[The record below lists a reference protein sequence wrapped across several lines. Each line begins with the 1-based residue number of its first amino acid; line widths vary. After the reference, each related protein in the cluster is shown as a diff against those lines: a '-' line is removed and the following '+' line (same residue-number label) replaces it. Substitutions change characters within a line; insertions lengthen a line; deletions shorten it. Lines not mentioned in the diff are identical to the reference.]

1 MTALVRALGAAF
13 AILLPFNASAA
24 NCPPLEKVDGWIST
38 VEDVQKAVATT
49 YKGSWDAYIARW
61 QQQRETIAKQVAAG
75 GSVEIKSR
83 NLVIAGDDLKVY
95 LVKVEDRIIALGC
108 LKRAAAS
115 GADIATFDTAAGGDK
130 KEGEPPPLLTRQEA
144 RRIEGQDLALEI
156 APVCLKGIPAFQVT
170 NLGERWP
177 LTAEV
182 SLYRI
187 DTNARLSQR
196 RVRLSNG
203 QQLMFRVPEEASQSV
218 EEVGIFIAP
227 GWYSREFT
235 LDARARC

>member
-1 MTALVRALGAAF
+1 
-13 AILLPFNASAA
+13 
-24 NCPPLEKVDGWIST
+24 
-38 VEDVQKAVATT
+38 
-49 YKGSWDAYIARW
+49 
-61 QQQRETIAKQVAAG
+61 
-75 GSVEIKSR
+75 
-83 NLVIAGDDLKVY
+83 VIAGDDLKVY

-115 GADIATFDTAAGGDK
+115 GADIATFDTAAGSS
-130 KEGEPPPLLTRQEA
+130 ESEAPPLLTRQEA

-187 DTNARLSQR
+187 DTNAKLSQR

-227 GWYSREFT
+227 GWYNREFT